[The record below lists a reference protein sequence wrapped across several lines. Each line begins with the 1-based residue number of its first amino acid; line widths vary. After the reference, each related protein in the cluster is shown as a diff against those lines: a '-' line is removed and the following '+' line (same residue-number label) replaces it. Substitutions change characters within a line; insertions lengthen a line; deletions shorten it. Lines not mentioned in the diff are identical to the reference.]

1 MLKTIAIVGR
11 PNVGKSSLFNRLIN
25 KRHSIVHDSP
35 GVTRD
40 RIYAKA
46 SWQKYKFNVID
57 TGGIEIMNATF
68 QQQIQYQVQIAIEE
82 ADIIILVLDG
92 QSDIINDDLF
102 IASMLKKTKKKI
114 YVAINKCE
122 NNVWDHSLH
131 KIGFDH
137 LFPISALHGTGVGNL
152 LDAITKNFD
161 EKDKDDTKNTKLT
174 IIGRPNVGKSS
185 LLNALTEQERSIVS
199 NIPGTTR
206 DSTSSLI
213 TINDKTYEIIDTAG
227 ITKKSKLTEAI
238 EHYALLRA
246 MNSLDESNIA
256 LIVIDSNNDLTKFDS
271 RIIGYAL
278 EKNRPIILVINKWD
292 LVKKNTNTMSDYVK
306 KLRIKFDFLTWA
318 PIVFVSALKKQ
329 RLNKLKQIIT
339 MVDHNMNKKIKT
351 ALLNEIL
358 VDICTFRPPKSFNG
372 GVLTIK
378 YITQVKGNI
387 PIFVLFINKIKYF
400 HFSYKRYLTNQL
412 REHLGLTGTPIV
424 LKFIEK
430 NN

>member
-40 RIYAKA
+40 RIYATA
-46 SWQKYKFNVID
+46 TWQKYKFNIID
-57 TGGIEIMNATF
+57 TGGIEITNATF
-68 QQQIQYQVQIAIEE
+68 QQQIQYQVQIAIAE
-82 ADIIILVLDG
+82 ADIILLVLDG
-92 QSDIINDDLF
+92 QSDIVNDDLF
-102 IASMLKKTKKKI
+102 IASMLKKTNKKI

-122 NNVWDHSLH
+122 SNMWDQSLRR
-131 KIGFDH
+131 IGFDD
-137 LFPISALHGTGVGNL
+137 LFPISALHGTGVGDL
-152 LDAITKNFD
+152 LDAITSNFGD
-161 EKDKDDTKNTKLT
+161 EDKEDTRNTKLT

-185 LLNALTEQERSIVS
+185 LLNALTNQERSIVS

-213 TINDKTYEIIDTAG
+213 DIDDKTYEIIDTAG
-227 ITKKSKLTEAI
+227 ITKKSKLTEAV
-238 EHYALLRA
+238 EHYALIRA
-246 MNSLDESNIA
+246 MNSLDESDIA
-256 LIVIDSNNDLTKFDS
+256 LLVIDSTNDITKFDS

-292 LVKKNTNTMSDYVK
+292 LVKKSTNTMSDYVK

-318 PIVFVSALKKQ
+318 PIVFISALKKQ
-329 RLNKLKQIIT
+329 RLKELKKTIT
-339 MVDHNMNKKIKT
+339 MVNHNMNIKIKT

-358 VDICTFRPPKSFNG
+358 VDIYTFRPPKSFNG

-378 YITQVKGNI
+378 YITQAQGRI
-387 PIFVLFINKIKYF
+387 PIFVLFVNKIKYL
-400 HFSYKRYLTNQL
+400 HFSYKRYLMNQL
-412 REHLGLTGTPIV
+412 REHLDFTGVPIV

-430 NN
+430 K